1 MFSAFFIKRPIFACV
16 ISVVIMLAGLAAINA
31 LPVEQYPQIVPPVVE
46 VSASY
51 PGASA
56 EVVAETVAAPIEQ
69 VINGVDDMLYV
80 QSTSASNGKLS
91 LNVTFKIGTSA
102 DQAAINVNN
111 RVQAALSQLPEEVR
125 RQGVNVRKKSTSF
138 LQIISLYSPDKRF
151 DPLFIS
157 NYALLNVID
166 ELKRIPGVGD
176 VVNFAAQDYSMRIWL
191 RPDRLAS
198 LKLTPSD
205 IANAIHEQNAQ
216 FSAGKI
222 GAEPLSRAEPFTY
235 TVTTQ
240 GRLADPK
247 EFEEII
253 VRSNPDGSTVKLGDV
268 ARVEL
273 GALDYGFY
281 GKHNGLPTVPLGIYL
296 APGANQLNTAKEVEA
311 VMQRVSRRFP
321 GGLAY
326 AIPYDTTRF
335 VEVSIKSVY
344 STLLEAMVLVF
355 LVVYLFLQSVRA
367 TLIPCLAVPVSIVG
381 TFAGMYVLGFSINT
395 LTLFGMVLAIGIV
408 VDDAIVVL
416 ENVERIMLQEHC
428 SAREATA
435 QAMREVSG
443 PVIAIVLVLCAVF
456 VPVAFL
462 GGIVGQM
469 YKQFAITIAV
479 SVSIS
484 GLVAL
489 TLTPALCAL
498 LLKPHHGP
506 GNRFFARFNAWF
518 DKQTTRYAG
527 GVRFLLKRR
536 ALGVILFAGLLAVT
550 AGLFCAV
557 PTSLAPD
564 EDQGYVI
571 AATVMPDGTS
581 LKRTAAAIEQTDAR
595 IAKNPA
601 VADVLSFIGFDVLSS
616 TSKTSAGATFVTL
629 KPWDERKAAGMSA
642 FDIVEFV
649 SKLGMALPQG
659 IMLAFNPPPISGMA
673 ATGGFE
679 AYLQSRS
686 GATAAEL
693 GAMTE
698 KFLAAAAKRP
708 ELAGVQTTFSAN
720 VPQIYVKL
728 DRAKAKA
735 LGVPIN
741 EVFDTMQSTFGAL
754 YVNDFNKFGR
764 TFKVQLQSDAD
775 FRSRIDDLKNVFVRS
790 AGGEMIPLT
799 TLLTVEQRV
808 GPEIMERFNIFPAAK
823 IIGNPAPGYSSG
835 DALNAMEQVA
845 REVLP
850 GDFSLAWTGSA
861 FQERSTGGSSA
872 LVMVFGMVMVFLI
885 LAAQYERWGLPVA
898 VLLAVPFAIFGAFL
912 ATWMRGLANDVY
924 FQVALVTLVGLAAKN
939 AILIVEFAVMK
950 MEEGHSHYDAVLE
963 AAKLRFRPIVMT
975 SLAFI
980 LGCVPLAMSS
990 GAGSASRH
998 SIGTSV
1004 IGGMLAATF
1013 IAAFFIPLFFLLV
1026 MQLGRTKKPDETAG
1040 ASTQEASHA

>member
-469 YKQFAITIAV
+469 YKQFAIT
-479 SVSIS
+479 
-484 GLVAL
+484 
-489 TLTPALCAL
+489 T
-498 LLKPHHGP
+498 
-506 GNRFFARFNAWF
+506 
-518 DKQTTRYAG
+518 
-527 GVRFLLKRR
+527 
-536 ALGVILFAGLLAVT
+536 
-550 AGLFCAV
+550 
-557 PTSLAPD
+557 
-564 EDQGYVI
+564 
-571 AATVMPDGTS
+571 
-581 LKRTAAAIEQTDAR
+581 
-595 IAKNPA
+595 
-601 VADVLSFIGFDVLSS
+601 
-616 TSKTSAGATFVTL
+616 
-629 KPWDERKAAGMSA
+629 
-642 FDIVEFV
+642 
-649 SKLGMALPQG
+649 
-659 IMLAFNPPPISGMA
+659 
-673 ATGGFE
+673 
-679 AYLQSRS
+679 
-686 GATAAEL
+686 
-693 GAMTE
+693 
-698 KFLAAAAKRP
+698 
-708 ELAGVQTTFSAN
+708 
-720 VPQIYVKL
+720 
-728 DRAKAKA
+728 
-735 LGVPIN
+735 
-741 EVFDTMQSTFGAL
+741 
-754 YVNDFNKFGR
+754 
-764 TFKVQLQSDAD
+764 
-775 FRSRIDDLKNVFVRS
+775 
-790 AGGEMIPLT
+790 
-799 TLLTVEQRV
+799 
-808 GPEIMERFNIFPAAK
+808 
-823 IIGNPAPGYSSG
+823 
-835 DALNAMEQVA
+835 
-845 REVLP
+845 
-850 GDFSLAWTGSA
+850 
-861 FQERSTGGSSA
+861 
-872 LVMVFGMVMVFLI
+872 
-885 LAAQYERWGLPVA
+885 
-898 VLLAVPFAIFGAFL
+898 
-912 ATWMRGLANDVY
+912 
-924 FQVALVTLVGLAAKN
+924 
-939 AILIVEFAVMK
+939 
-950 MEEGHSHYDAVLE
+950 
-963 AAKLRFRPIVMT
+963 
-975 SLAFI
+975 
-980 LGCVPLAMSS
+980 
-990 GAGSASRH
+990 
-998 SIGTSV
+998 
-1004 IGGMLAATF
+1004 
-1013 IAAFFIPLFFLLV
+1013 
-1026 MQLGRTKKPDETAG
+1026 
-1040 ASTQEASHA
+1040 